1 MFHNRHIER
10 VLEKLKN
17 QFPVLL
23 LTGPRQVGKTTLLKR
38 ISDKRYKQL
47 TFDDPLIREQAKED
61 PNLFFINNRPP
72 LLLDEIQYVPT
83 LFPYLKIQVD
93 RDRRDGDYLLTGSQA
108 FVMMKNVS
116 ESLAGRV
123 GILQLQ
129 GISLR
134 ESNECDFDIPFIP
147 SEEYLDKREEKFT
160 TYKGVWKSIHR
171 GYMPELVFN
180 PEKEREIFYASYVQ
194 TYIERDVRQLT
205 QVADES
211 QFLKFMIALAAR
223 SGELVNFDSISKDI
237 GVSNDTIKR
246 WVSILQT
253 SGIVYLLQPYFNN
266 HLKRAIKT
274 PKVYFMDT
282 GLLAYLTKWPTPETL
297 ANGAKSGNV
306 FETFII
312 SEIIKSYLNAGK
324 VNIPIYFYRDQNG
337 REIDLIIESADTLYP
352 IEIKL
357 TASPNASMAKHFSL
371 LDNIGGMKRG
381 TGVVIC
387 QYEHKLWLSDKIV
400 SLPVEYI

>member
-1 MFHNRHIER
+1 MYHKRQIEK
-10 VLEKLKN
+10 VLEQVKN

-23 LTGPRQVGKTTLLKR
+23 VTGPRQVGKTTLLKR
-38 ISDKRYKQL
+38 ISDKRYTQL
-47 TFDDPLIREQAKED
+47 TFDDPILREQAKAD

-72 LLLDEIQYVPT
+72 LLIDEIQYVPA

-93 RDRRDGDYLLTGSQA
+93 RERRDGDYLMTGSQA

-123 GILQLQ
+123 GIMELQ

-134 ESNECDFDIPFIP
+134 EANACDFDLPFMP
-147 SEEYLDKREEKFT
+147 TDAYLKKREDKLIV
-160 TYKGVWKSIHR
+160 YNGLWPAIYR

-180 PEKEREIFYASYVQ
+180 PEKDRDIFYASYVQ
-194 TYIERDVRQLT
+194 TYIERDVKQLT

-211 QFLKFMIALAAR
+211 LFLKFMVALAAR
-223 SGELVNFDSISKDI
+223 SGELLNYDSIAKDI

-253 SGIVYLLQPYFNN
+253 SGIIYLLQPYFNN

-274 PKVYFMDT
+274 PKVYFLDT
-282 GLLAYLTKWPTPETL
+282 GLLAFLTKWPTYETL
-297 ANGAKSGNV
+297 ANGAKAGNV
-306 FETFII
+306 FETFIV

-324 VNIPIYFYRDQNG
+324 VNVPIYFYRDQNG
-337 REIDLIIESADTLYP
+337 REIDLVIETADTLYP
-352 IEIKL
+352 VEIKMG
-357 TASPNASMAKHFSL
+357 AFPNISMAKHFSA
-371 LDNIGGMKRG
+371 LDDVPGMKRG
-381 TGVVIC
+381 TGVVLC
-387 QYEHKLWLSDKIV
+387 QYERKLWLSDKVV